1 MIYLSQCYKTMY
13 NFRNQLL
20 PETSVQMMESLDS
33 LGKLKV
39 QIGVDL
45 GIDVYADGRA
55 LEAREYVE
63 AQKFTPQSQKSK
75 QETG

>member
-1 MIYLSQCYKTMY
+1 
-13 NFRNQLL
+13 
-20 PETSVQMMESLDS
+20 MMESLDS

-63 AQKFTPQSQKSK
+63 AQKFTP
-75 QETG
+75 